1 MGEAE
6 LNSKDEYS
14 PALLEW
20 GIARTTLTGQDVSGD
35 LHLVEPFLNGVLVAV
50 VDGLGHGPEA
60 ACASETAIATLKSYA
75 GDSITSLVQR
85 CHENLKKTRGV
96 VLTLASIKG
105 LDSTLAWLGVGNV
118 EGMLIRANPEA
129 KPQRESLLLRSGVV
143 GYRLPTLRAAVIPI
157 IKHDMLVFCT
167 DGIKSG
173 FSEGLNPN
181 DSPQQIADQ
190 IVSRFSKR
198 TDDALVLV
206 ARYLGI
212 EP

>member
-1 MGEAE
+1 M
-6 LNSKDEYS
+6 NSKAEYS

-20 GIARTTLTGQDVSGD
+20 GIARATLTGQDVSGD
-35 LHLVEPFLNGVLVAV
+35 LHLVEPFLNSVLVAV

-60 ACASETAIATLKSYA
+60 AWASETAIAILKSNA
-75 GDSITSLVQR
+75 GDPITSLVKR

-96 VLTLASIKG
+96 VMTLASING
-105 LDSTLAWLGVGNV
+105 LDGTLTWLGIGNA
-118 EGMLIRANPEA
+118 EGVLIQANPEA

-143 GYRLPTLRAAVIPI
+143 GYRLPTLRASVLPI
-157 IKHDMLVFCT
+157 MKHDLLVFCT

-173 FSEGLNPN
+173 FNEGLNLD
-181 DSPQQIADQ
+181 DSSQQIADQ
-190 IVSRFSKR
+190 IVSRFGKG
-198 TDDALVLV
+198 TDDALALV